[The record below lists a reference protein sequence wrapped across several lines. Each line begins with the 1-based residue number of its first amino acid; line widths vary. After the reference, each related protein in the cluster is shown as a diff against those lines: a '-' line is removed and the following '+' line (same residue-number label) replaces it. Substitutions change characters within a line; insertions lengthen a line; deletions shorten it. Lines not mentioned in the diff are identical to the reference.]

1 MTETTLSE
9 QISDGFISYRRD
21 DNTSFRNV
29 VDRLHEDIGNT
40 YEART
45 GRVLNL
51 FLDRESIG
59 WGEDWRKKIRTS
71 VQTATVFIPI
81 VTMRY
86 FTSQACRDELF
97 AFHEAAKNLGV
108 TELLLPIILMG
119 AENITK
125 DDDRPEVQ
133 LIESLNYKN
142 IEPAFRAGFDSP
154 EWLQTIDR
162 IVADLIEG
170 LKAAEEAL
178 SAEDAREAA
187 SAARPERPVEED
199 NDEEL
204 AEEDIL
210 EVSSM
215 TLEFEAITDLTEKA
229 NEGVVRLG
237 EVASLILEGVDFER
251 MPPKQVNAHMFK
263 VAQAFKAPAKQLEA
277 DGKALE
283 ERITA
288 TDARLRRLVSELK
301 AIDNDNAQEFL
312 KGLITGFGESA
323 EIEEVGAQ
331 MESLIGEMKF
341 ASTMSVAIRNA
352 LQPAI
357 RGIRSV
363 QTAASTFS
371 GWQNLT

>member
-1 MTETTLSE
+1 MTETTLPE
-9 QISDGFISYRRD
+9 QVSAGFISYRRD
-21 DNTSFRNV
+21 DNASFRKV

-51 FLDRESIG
+51 FLDRDSIG
-59 WGEDWRKKIRTS
+59 WGEDWREKIRSS
-71 VQTATVFIPI
+71 VQVATVFIPI

-125 DDDRPEVQ
+125 DDERPEVQ

-142 IEPAFRAGFDSP
+142 IEPAFRAGYDSP
-154 EWLQTIDR
+154 EWLQIIDE
-162 IVADLIEG
+162 IVADLIRG
-170 LKAAEEAL
+170 LKAAEDAL

-187 SAARPERPVEED
+187 SAGDARVGTD
-199 NDEEL
+199 GDDEEV
-204 AEEDIL
+204 EGDIL

-215 TLEFEAITDLTEKA
+215 SVEFDEITALTEKA
-229 NEGVVRLG
+229 NAEVVNLG
-237 EVASLILEGVDFER
+237 EVASSVLEGVELEK
-251 MPPKQVNAHMFK
+251 MTPKQVNAHMFR
-263 VAQAFKAPAKQLEA
+263 VAQAFSAPAKQLEA

-283 ERITA
+283 ERMTK
-288 TDARLRRLVSELK
+288 TDARLRRLVSELR
-301 AIDNDNAQEFL
+301 AIKSDNAQEL
-312 KGLITGFGESA
+312 LTSMITGFGESA
-323 EIEEVGAQ
+323 ELEEVGTQ
-331 MESLIGEMKF
+331 MESLVDEMKF
-341 ASTMSVAIRNA
+341 ASMMSVAIRNA
-352 LQPAI
+352 LKPAI

-363 QTAASTFS
+363 QTAVSTFN